1 MKNNPRTLNT
11 DYDKWLRGLRV
22 EQLKKF
28 YRTFQA
34 ILGQCNDDIDVV
46 RGKIFKLCEV
56 MGEDV
61 HSFMEK
67 VITMNYMELNKRK
80 VYYECI
86 IKSN

>member
-1 MKNNPRTLNT
+1 MRNNPRTLNT
-11 DYDKWLRGLRV
+11 DYDAWLRRLQL

-34 ILGQCNDDIDVV
+34 ILAGQRNDDIDVV

-61 HSFMEK
+61 YDTMEQ
-67 VITMNYMELNKRK
+67 IHDEL
-80 VYYECI
+80 YGIE
-86 IKSN
+86 

>member
-1 MKNNPRTLNT
+1 MNIEKEHEI
-11 DYDKWLRGLRV
+11 WLKKLRI

-34 ILGQCNDDIDVV
+34 ILAGQCNDDIDVV

-61 HSFMEK
+61 QSVMEQ
-67 VITMNYMELNKRK
+67 IHDEL
-80 VYYECI
+80 YGIE
-86 IKSN
+86 